1 MNRYLR
7 RFFISAVLIS
17 ILLIGTAAAFADCQC
32 LDENGNPYPEGT
44 STSVVCYV
52 LNGEEYEPSGNT
64 YGQCYADGF
73 EKTDPVQNEQS
84 NVTVQSVNGQE
95 PAAPAAQT
103 STPAA
108 GSEQGTAGD
117 EGGSDLGSAG
127 NSVVTDPTAD
137 PTEEP
142 TEDPNNETPTEDSTE
157 ETTEDST
164 EDSTEETT
172 EDSTE
177 DSTEETTEDST
188 EASTEETTEDSTGT
202 STDDSTEDSTG
213 TPTEDSTGTP
223 TEDSTD
229 TPTEEPTEEPTVDPE
244 TEAAIK
250 DAQDQ
255 LMKLTGVEIG
265 GKLSSLSLSTPA
277 DSDTIT
283 SLPVTFT
290 WVYATSD
297 QNPVDVE
304 FKLTLLISD
313 TDSGTSTSAEV
324 SVNSASCANAICT
337 YTSGSELAVRN
348 GSVTWSVSGTYTDGG
363 NPVTVAAAN
372 PASKTFNMQ
381 VSSDP
386 TPDPTQKPA
395 APVLEC
401 PKGRYM
407 VRTLGFYWAPSQD
420 ADTYTVNWSDD
431 KGHSGNMT
439 LSNSDAS
446 CQAGRCIT
454 YATLPGTGK
463 YTWTVT
469 ARNTAGT
476 ATSKSMSFEIASNVT
491 TPTPYAPNSSYYN
504 RNYPAFQWEDV
515 QDGVTDYRVQVV
527 GKYNNHIYW
536 DRWFSTSELYIGDGV
551 CYVQT
556 DLFLPAG
563 TYSWRV
569 LGKNSEFSSGWSSW
583 LDFTVNCDYCN
594 YTGAYYGTYT
604 NTVPTPTY
612 PTATITVVNP
622 DFQWRTLT
630 GAAYYIVDVYDA
642 SGKQVIEQNVNATN
656 CTAEL
661 CTWKP
666 NFTLPGNGS
675 YTWSVKGYGAN
686 NGLWGSATGSF
697 TLQTTI
703 KMNPITFRSPV
714 DGGYLSQDIPLVI
727 WTDPGDT
734 CVMFEI
740 SVYDN
745 TNAKLLTAQ
754 LNREQAWCD
763 GLTCSI
769 QFATIPDG
777 ENYKISVTP
786 YSELNTAGE
795 TVSLTFSKG
804 VQPLKLTSPKEGT
817 VTQSRPMFRWTLDAG
832 EGASYE
838 LLITD
843 SAGVETLISPL
854 LCGENGVTCEEG
866 EAFYIPTDALASG
879 SYSAKMGVQ
888 GASSIGEV
896 VNFSVK

>member
-1 MNRYLR
+1 MNQYFR
-7 RFFISAVLIS
+7 RFVISAVMMI
-17 ILLIGTAAAFADCQC
+17 ILLIGRAAAFADCVC
-32 LDENGNPYPEGT
+32 LDETGTPYPEGT
-44 STSVVCYV
+44 STSAVCYA
-52 LNGEEYEPSGNT
+52 LADDEYTPNGYT
-64 YGQCYADGF
+64 YGQCSADGF
-73 EKTDPVQNEQS
+73 GKTDPIQNEPAIVTEQSVVVQQPAAS
-84 NVTVQSVNGQE
+84 NVQTTVSSGSGEQE
-95 PAAPAAQT
+95 TADHSGMKDSTENTATETPTEASPAEAATPAEGSTENPNIETTAETPTEAAPSAEAV
-103 STPAA
+103 TPAE
-108 GSEQGTAGD
+108 GSTENLNTETAF
-117 EGGSDLGSAG
+117 E
-127 NSVVTDPTAD
+127 T
-137 PTEEP
+137 PTEAAPSAETETP
-142 TEDPNNETPTEDSTE
+142 AEGSTEDPNIETLTETPTETE
-157 ETTEDST
+157 T
-164 EDSTEETT
+164 
-172 EDSTE
+172 
-177 DSTEETTEDST
+177 
-188 EASTEETTEDSTGT
+188 A
-202 STDDSTEDSTG
+202 
-213 TPTEDSTGTP
+213 
-223 TEDSTD
+223 
-229 TPTEEPTEEPTVDPE
+229 DPE
-244 TEAAIK
+244 EEE
-250 DAQDQ
+250 
-255 LMKLTGVEIG
+255 EIEDEQESYYQIASVSIE
-265 GKLSSLSLSTPA
+265 GKLASISLSTPA
-277 DSDTIT
+277 AEDTIT

-297 QNPVDVE
+297 ENPVDAE
-304 FKLTLLISD
+304 FELTLQIHDDDVEGS
-313 TDSGTSTSAEV
+313 SAIKTSVVTV
-324 SVNSASCANAICT
+324 DSASCANAICS
-337 YTSGSELAVRN
+337 YTAGDELGILN
-348 GSVTWSVSGTYTDGG
+348 GTVTWSVSGTYSDNG
-363 NPVTVAAAN
+363 NPVTVASEN
-372 PASKTFNMQ
+372 PSSKTFWIH

-386 TPDPTQKPA
+386 TPEPTPAPA

-407 VRTLGFYWAPSQD
+407 VRTLGFYWAPSEY

-454 YATLPGTGK
+454 YTTLPGTGN

-469 ARNTAGT
+469 ARNTAGK
-476 ATSKSMSFEIASNVT
+476 ATSKSMRFEIASNVT

-569 LGKNSEFSSGWSSW
+569 MGKNSEFSSGWSSW

-594 YTGAYYGTYT
+594 STGAYYGTYT

-612 PTATITVVNP
+612 PTAVITVLNP

-642 SGKQVIEQNVNATN
+642 SGKQVIEQNVNASN

-666 NFTLPGNGS
+666 NITLPGNGS

-697 TLQTTI
+697 TVQAAI
-703 KMNPITFRSPV
+703 KMNAITFRSPV
-714 DGGYLSQDIPLVI
+714 EGGYLSQDTPLVI

-754 LNREQAWCD
+754 LNRDQAWCD

-795 TVSLTFSKG
+795 TVYLTFSKG

-817 VTQSRPMFRWTLDAG
+817 TAQSRPLFRWTLDAG

-854 LCGENGVTCEEG
+854 ICGENGVTCEEG

-879 SYSAKMGVQ
+879 SYSAKLGIQ
-888 GASSIGEV
+888 GASAIGEA
-896 VNFSVK
+896 VNFTVK

>member
-1 MNRYLR
+1 MMNRYFR
-7 RFFISAVLIS
+7 RFFISAVLMI
-17 ILLIGTAAAFADCQC
+17 ILLIGTAAVFADCVC
-32 LDENGNPYPEGT
+32 LDETGTPYPEGT
-44 STSVVCYV
+44 ATSAVCYA
-52 LNGEEYEPSGNT
+52 LTGEEYIPNGYT
-64 YGQCYADGF
+64 YGQCLADGF
-73 EKTDPVQNEQS
+73 AKTDPVQQQQS
-84 NVTVQSVNGQE
+84 NVTVQSVGVQQT
-95 PAAPAAQT
+95 AATEVQTSVPTDSAAQGLT
-103 STPAA
+103 L
-108 GSEQGTAGD
+108 D
-117 EGGSDLGSAG
+117 ESGSDLGSAD
-127 NSVVTDPTAD
+127 NSVVTDPSADPNTETSTDTSTEAVTPTEDTAPTENPTAD
-137 PTEEP
+137 PNTETSTDTSTEAVTPTEDTALTEEP
-142 TEDPNNETPTEDSTE
+142 TATPGTETSSDTPTE
-157 ETTEDST
+157 
-164 EDSTEETT
+164 
-172 EDSTE
+172 
-177 DSTEETTEDST
+177 
-188 EASTEETTEDSTGT
+188 AV
-202 STDDSTEDSTG
+202 
-213 TPTEDSTGTP
+213 TPADVT
-223 TEDSTD
+223 
-229 TPTEEPTEEPTVDPE
+229 TPTEEPPATPEQEDP
-244 TEAAIK
+244 AQLI
-250 DAQDQ
+250 DA
-255 LMKLTGVEIG
+255 LSVNIE
-265 GKLSSLSLSTPA
+265 GKLDSLSLSTPA
-277 DSDTIT
+277 DGDVIT

-297 QNPVDVE
+297 QNPVDVD
-304 FKLTLLISD
+304 FKLTLLIQDS
-313 TDSGTSTSAEV
+313 DSGNNTSSTIT
-324 SVNSASCANAICT
+324 VNSASCANAICT
-337 YTSGSELAVRN
+337 YTSGSELAVLN
-348 GSVTWSVSGTYTDGG
+348 GNVTWSVSGTYSDGG
-363 NPVTVAAAN
+363 NPVVVAAAN
-372 PASKTFNMQ
+372 PSSKTFTMQ

-386 TPDPTQKPA
+386 TPDPTQKPV

-454 YATLPGTGK
+454 YATLPGTGN

-527 GKYNNHIYW
+527 GKYNSYIYW

-569 LGKNSEFSSGWSSW
+569 MGKNSEFSSGWSSW

-612 PTATITVVNP
+612 PTATITIANP

-630 GAAYYIVDVYDA
+630 GAAYYIVTVYDA

-666 NFTLPGNGS
+666 NITLPGKGS

-697 TLQTTI
+697 TLQTSI
-703 KMNPITFRSPV
+703 KMNPITFRTPI
-714 DGGYLSQDIPLVI
+714 DGGYLSQDTPLVI

-795 TVSLTFSKG
+795 TVSLTFNKG

-843 SAGVETLISPL
+843 SAGTETLIAPL
-854 LCGENGVTCEEG
+854 ICGENGVTCEEG

-879 SYSAKMGVQ
+879 SYSAKLGVQ
-888 GASSIGEV
+888 GASSIGAA
-896 VNFSVK
+896 VNFTVK